1 MGCAGAS
8 ATAINFTIFN
18 NVCKL
23 TRTMS
28 SLFDAFNLQE
38 TMKFSN
44 KLKIMIML
52 RGVVERI
59 GVSGVR
65 DCLSVRA
72 GPRLSLTACM
82 ACAW

>member
-8 ATAINFTIFN
+8 ATAISVTFSN

-28 SLFDAFNLQE
+28 SLFDAFDLQQ
-38 TMKFSN
+38 TMKLSN
-44 KLKIMIML
+44 NIITL
-52 RGVVERI
+52 RGVVEHI

>member
-8 ATAINFTIFN
+8 ATAISVTFSN

-28 SLFDAFNLQE
+28 SLFDAFDLQE

-44 KLKIMIML
+44 KIITL